1 MVRGELGLAAG
12 QCVLLYKATPEPPH
26 PAMTWQSLLA
36 ISKCFSADPAAP
48 LDLPC
53 IDGLPAVY
61 VKVPAVRTAAAGAD
75 FVTPQPTLTAPGLGH
90 AAVADAGRTAAA
102 ISTGSSSGVSAGS
115 AAGAAAGGGSAGS
128 AGKARVH
135 KAWAPLSFYIARIG
149 FLVRQTNGMYI
160 MRANAD
166 NMTLR
171 LGAAEDEANVD
182 LVVPDYAS
190 MTMEERRA
198 RLRQI
203 RKTVLAGYDAAARM
217 VLQQYDADADEVL
230 VKIGKHASRHNGFIK
245 SKNLGDPTCE
255 DQAGLEAFKNRD
267 KTEWL
272 QEDTTTAEQ
281 KLMAQSFRLVDAG
294 LAAGDLPEEIKT
306 LAAKPTIAEARH
318 AAAAARQERERGRGS
333 KCAIGLRRRSQQPRL
348 ASQRSWALVDH
359 AGCWRTQ

>member
-1 MVRGELGLAAG
+1 MGLLVHFHPLPSSSTEFDPIPALINASDSQEDVLGLVRGELGLAAG

-115 AAGAAAGGGSAGS
+115 AAGAAAGAAGSAAGAAAGGGSAGS

-171 LGAAEDEANVD
+171 LGAAEGLCTVCIVMFGKQLGVRMEFVPAISMHVRHRSGACNGWA
-182 LVVPDYAS
+182 VVCAA
-190 MTMEERRA
+190 T
-198 RLRQI
+198 
-203 RKTVLAGYDAAARM
+203 AAA
-217 VLQQYDADADEVL
+217 
-230 VKIGKHASRHNGFIK
+230 KHI
-245 SKNLGDPTCE
+245 NLTC
-255 DQAGLEAFKNRD
+255 LC
-267 KTEWL
+267 T
-272 QEDTTTAEQ
+272 
-281 KLMAQSFRLVDAG
+281 M
-294 LAAGDLPEEIKT
+294 LP
-306 LAAKPTIAEARH
+306 
-318 AAAAARQERERGRGS
+318 
-333 KCAIGLRRRSQQPRL
+333 LRR
-348 ASQRSWALVDH
+348 
-359 AGCWRTQ
+359 